1 MGNRAK
7 ELLKEGKMSLG
18 GWESLNNAGAAEVM
32 ARAGFDWIA
41 ADVEHASH
49 SVQDFAYMAT
59 AVKAQGCVPI
69 ARVFDKSMCSIRRI
83 LDAGAMGII
92 VPMIRT
98 AEDAREVVKAAKF
111 PPLGIRGAGAGPY
124 CGYGITLNEAIATGN
139 EDTLVIVMVE
149 TKEAVENIDE
159 ILKVEGIDGIFMGP
173 FDLSCSYGFPGDIT
187 NPVVSDAMVKV
198 REACKKHGKAAGMHV
213 IPNDEKILS
222 DAIEKG
228 FTFLA
233 LSFDSNFIYLGS
245 RGMLETAKKAAE
257 AVGTK

>member
-83 LDAGAMGII
+83 LDA
-92 VPMIRT
+92 
-98 AEDAREVVKAAKF
+98 
-111 PPLGIRGAGAGPY
+111 
-124 CGYGITLNEAIATGN
+124 
-139 EDTLVIVMVE
+139 
-149 TKEAVENIDE
+149 
-159 ILKVEGIDGIFMGP
+159 
-173 FDLSCSYGFPGDIT
+173 
-187 NPVVSDAMVKV
+187 
-198 REACKKHGKAAGMHV
+198 
-213 IPNDEKILS
+213 
-222 DAIEKG
+222 
-228 FTFLA
+228 
-233 LSFDSNFIYLGS
+233 
-245 RGMLETAKKAAE
+245 
-257 AVGTK
+257 